1 MNIMKRFTAILLL
14 VLSVSFG
21 FAQNGIVSGKVI
33 DEATGESL
41 IGVNVLVKSSGKGIA
56 TDLDGA
62 FKLTLPVGTYD
73 IQVSYLSYQPK
84 LVSGVTVKAGD
95 ITSLTITLQKLNKE
109 LNAVVIEAKAD
120 RETQSALVIEQKNSV
135 VVFDGISGDQIRK
148 MPDRNTADVLKRVSG
163 ATIQDNSFVIIRGLP
178 DRYNAAFINGAPLP
192 SSEPD
197 RKAFAFDIFPSAL
210 ISDLKVIKT
219 AMPSLSGE
227 FAGGIIQI
235 RTKDIPEKNYYS
247 ISLGTNMN
255 AITTFSDFGKGQG
268 GKLDFTGFD
277 DGTRKL
283 PSGFPSNEQLVSAQN
298 QFQYTKLGEYAGLLN
313 NNFKVSNRM
322 ALPGLNFQ
330 FAMGHNANLIKK
342 ANRDK
347 STSRKEFGSVFAI
360 SYNNSP
366 SFRDVRRYD
375 YTPADT
381 ARIIDYRDKQYNTNV
396 SWGAVWNMALVL
408 SKANGANNRISLK
421 NIYNVNSNDQYIA
434 RTGYDGTGTTI
445 DQGFE
450 VRSYNML
457 YTQNNMISSQIN
469 GEHSLPKSK
478 VKFDWGGGLTRLDR
492 IIPDYRILDY
502 RRAVGDTTL
511 PFFIN
516 FPAAPATSVASRF
529 YSTQRDYIY
538 SGSFDVSKPFRIKK
552 SQHEIKAGAY
562 LQYKTR
568 DFNARQLAYTNP
580 LNNSV
585 FYISTSPIDSVFI
598 PQHLGS
604 NAIVIQENT
613 RKSDTYTYAASLM
626 AGYVQFDNTIP
637 IPARYK
643 QMSLKFL
650 WGARIESFRQKLNT
664 FAFADGAPI
673 NLDNTVIDILPS
685 LNIIYNF
692 HPKMNLRL
700 SGSQTVARPESREL
714 APFTFYDY
722 SNFALVGGNSKLVRT
737 KVTNADLRFEWY
749 PSGGQVVS
757 VTGFFKHFSNPIEK
771 ILSAGSTN
779 RIFAYANVPS
789 AITGGAELEFK
800 FSFGSLFKS
809 KSRFLNDFSIV
820 GNLAYIYS
828 RVNVQDT
835 LTGTSERRPLQ
846 GQSPFIINTSLQYN
860 DSKYDFGISLAFNYI
875 GRRIW
880 LVGNQYNPTIWEN
893 PRPVL
898 DLQLTKSFL
907 KKRMELRLN
916 MRDLIAYKAIF
927 YQDMDENGKFDSKDY
942 VMINQRLGQQFSFTL
957 GYKF

>member
-1 MNIMKRFTAILLL
+1 MKRFTVLFLFI
-14 VLSVSFG
+14 LSVNCLL
-21 FAQNGIVSGKVI
+21 AQNGIVSGKVI
-33 DEATGESL
+33 DETSGETL

-62 FKLTLPVGTYD
+62 FKLTLPAGTYD
-73 IQVSYLSYQPK
+73 LQISYLSYQSK
-84 LVSGVTVKAGD
+84 LISGVSVKSGD
-95 ITSLTITLQKLNKE
+95 ITSLTITLTKLNKE

-235 RTKDIPEKNYYS
+235 RTKDIPDKNYYS

-283 PSGFPSNEQLVSAQN
+283 PQGFPSNEQLVSTQN
-298 QFQYTKLGEYAGLLN
+298 NFQYTKLGEYAGLLN

-330 FAMGHNANLIKK
+330 FSMGHNANLIKK

-381 ARIIDYRDKQYNTNV
+381 TRIIDYRDKQYNTNI

-408 SKANGANNRISLK
+408 SKANGANNRLSLK
-421 NIYNVNSNDQYIA
+421 TIYNVNSNDQYIE
-434 RTGYDGTGTTI
+434 RTGFDGTGTSI

-450 VRSYNML
+450 VKSYNML
-457 YTQNNMISSQIN
+457 YTQNNMISSQLN

-511 PFFIN
+511 PFFVN
-516 FPAAPATSVASRF
+516 FPASPATNVASRF
-529 YSTQRDYIY
+529 YSNQRDYIY
-538 SGSFDVSKPFRIKK
+538 SGNFDVSKPFRIKK

-568 DFNARQLAYTNP
+568 DFSARQLGYTNP
-580 LNNSV
+580 LNNNV
-585 FYISTSPIDSVFI
+585 YNIGTSPIDSVFI
-598 PQHLGS
+598 PAHLGP

-613 RKSDTYTYAASLM
+613 RKSDTYLYAASLI
-626 AGYVQFDNTIP
+626 AGYIQFENTIP
-637 IPARYK
+637 IPALYK

-650 WGARIESFRQKLNT
+650 WGARVESFRQKLNT
-664 FAFADGAPI
+664 FAFADGSPI
-673 NLDNTVIDILPS
+673 NLDNTVVDVLPS

-700 SGSQTVARPESREL
+700 SASQTVARPESREL

-722 SNFALVGGNSKLVRT
+722 SNFALVGGRSALVRT
-737 KVTNADLRFEWY
+737 KVTNADLRYEWY
-749 PSGGQVVS
+749 PNGGQVIS

-771 ILSAGSTN
+771 ILSAGATN
-779 RIFAYANVPS
+779 RTFSYANVPS

-828 RVNVQDT
+828 RVNVVDS
-835 LTGTSERRPLQ
+835 LTGTNEKRPLQ
-846 GQSPFIINTSLQYN
+846 GQSPFIINTSLQYA

-880 LVGNQYNPTIWEN
+880 LVGNEYNPTIWEN

-907 KKRMELRLN
+907 KKRMEIRLN

-927 YQDMDENGKFDSKDY
+927 YQDMNDNGKFDSKDY
-942 VMINQRLGQQFSFTL
+942 IMINQRLGQQFSLSL